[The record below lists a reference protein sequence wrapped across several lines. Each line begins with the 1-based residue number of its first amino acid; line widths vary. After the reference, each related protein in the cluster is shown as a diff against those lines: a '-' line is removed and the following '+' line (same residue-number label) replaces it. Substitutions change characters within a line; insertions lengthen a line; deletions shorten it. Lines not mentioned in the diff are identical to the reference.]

1 MLRSR
6 LLALTLLSS
15 ASLSAQIT
23 VDQHDGTTDF
33 TARGVA
39 ANVDGWVHNGY
50 KVDRQGGGIG
60 SGILGWSTIMQDQN
74 CASTQPFQ
82 FAIHGGTAA
91 RATGLPVGGWGV
103 TNTWPDVNN
112 VLAAT
117 PLFTSPTGA
126 TAGACAWIYTTTL
139 ASPLD
144 MAAESDVFTSAFL
157 VSNVAWTADGTSSHI
172 SISQAAA
179 GSANREY
186 PVVSA
191 NSTTNREIN
200 TEFGICWIGLGPAAG
215 GSVLVPGTRQYWLNR
230 LRYTHTS
237 RAGVKDT
244 TGQFGA
250 IFGAAGPYNFGMAGS
265 YPDAANLSRQ
275 PVATP
280 RRDELVW
287 SDQHAS
293 DFAASSGFGQVLL
306 ATSMLRTLITTPLPL
321 PGTGLLE
328 INPSDS
334 LFNLGA
340 VIPGLQQPIV
350 NLGSP
355 TIYEPLVPLVQQPGI
370 GAIVHANQ
378 VDIYAQ
384 VVRID
389 LASGTASLGSLD
401 AHSFRQ

>member
-1 MLRSR
+1 MRFS
-6 LLALTLLSS
+6 LALVFSLLPF
-15 ASLSAQIT
+15 APLSAQIN

-33 TARGVA
+33 TARGIA
-39 ANVDGWVHNGY
+39 ANVDGWAHNGY

-60 SGILGWSTIMQDQN
+60 SGILGWTTIMQDQN
-74 CASTQPFQ
+74 CASTTPFQ
-82 FAIHGGTAA
+82 FAIFGGTAA

-103 TNTWPDVNN
+103 SNTWPDVNN
-112 VLAAT
+112 VLAGTA
-117 PLFTSPTGA
+117 LFTSPTGA
-126 TAGACAWIYTTTL
+126 ASTACAWIFTTAL

-144 MAAESDVFTSAFL
+144 MSAETDVFTSALL
-157 VSNVAWTADGTSSHI
+157 VSNLAWVNDGPSSHI
-172 SISQAAA
+172 SVSQAAA

-186 PVVSA
+186 PIGSSV
-191 NSTTNREIN
+191 STTNREIN
-200 TEFGICWIGLGPAAG
+200 TEFGLCWIGLGPASG
-215 GSVLVPGTRQYWLNR
+215 GSVFVPATRQYWLNR

-265 YPDAANLSRQ
+265 YPDAANISGQ
-275 PVATP
+275 PTATP

-287 SDQHAS
+287 SDQHAG
-293 DFAASSGFGQVLL
+293 DFAASAGFGQVLL
-306 ATSMLRTLITTPLPL
+306 ATTMLRNLISAPLPL

-328 INPSDS
+328 INPTDS

-340 VIPGLQQPIV
+340 AIPGLQQPIV

-355 TIYEPLVPLVQQPGI
+355 TVYEPLIPLAQQPGI
-370 GAIVHANQ
+370 GAIIHANQ
-378 VDIYAQ
+378 IDLYAQ